1 MVLCYSIWIILLW
14 KIIWLFFSIVGGL
27 GLATGKRVERVEGNV
42 FMI

>member
-1 MVLCYSIWIILLW
+1 MEDYLVI
-14 KIIWLFFSIVGGL
+14 FSIVGGL

>member
-1 MVLCYSIWIILLW
+1 MEDYLVI
-14 KIIWLFFSIVGGL
+14 FFSIVGGL